1 MTEERGKKVTNA
13 NGTEPGTDGTLV
25 KYMFSGSPQ
34 DMFDF
39 APQAGEVRVMTV
51 VAECTR
57 DTGRRLTHDGKQLVA
72 PWAIREVTLGRQTT
86 LRDDDHDPGQTAI
99 DDPDQQPD
107 DGDENDTDDA
117 EQAAIDNTR
126 DPFYV
131 APADDA
137 GDDGSSTEA

>member
-13 NGTEPGTDGTLV
+13 NGTEPGTDGALV

-34 DMFDF
+34 DMFEF

-86 LRDDDHDPGQTAI
+86 LRDDTDPNQTAI
-99 DDPDQQPD
+99 DDPDQKPD
-107 DGDENDTDDA
+107 DGDPEPDAETQANDA
-117 EQAAIDNTR
+117 EQAAIDNTD

-131 APADDA
+131 PPQ
-137 GDDGSSTEA
+137 DDGTAKD